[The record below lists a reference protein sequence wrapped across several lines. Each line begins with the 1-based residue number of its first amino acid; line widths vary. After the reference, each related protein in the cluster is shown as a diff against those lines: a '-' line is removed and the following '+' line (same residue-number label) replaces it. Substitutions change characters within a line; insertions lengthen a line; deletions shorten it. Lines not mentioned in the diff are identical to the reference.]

1 MQREKSS
8 PSSKATWTPETE
20 IVVYLASVKKNKKN
34 IVNNLTQTF
43 LADSSI
49 DL

>member
-20 IVVYLASVKKNKKN
+20 IVVYLASVKKNKKKHREQSN
-34 IVNNLTQTF
+34 LDILSRFVN
-43 LADSSI
+43 
-49 DL
+49 